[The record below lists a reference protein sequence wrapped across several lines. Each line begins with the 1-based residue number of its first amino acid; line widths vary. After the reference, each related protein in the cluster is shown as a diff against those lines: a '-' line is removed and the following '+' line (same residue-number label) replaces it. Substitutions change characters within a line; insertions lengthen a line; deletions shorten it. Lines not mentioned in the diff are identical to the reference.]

1 MTGWR
6 ASSPGMGSAKS
17 LSGSSDP
24 LQAEEEGSDKKN
36 NHTSPEKK
44 KVTRKPLFIESV
56 ILGQACPYTRVNVAV
71 ILR

>member
-24 LQAEEEGSDKKN
+24 LQADEDASDKKN

-44 KVTRKPLFIESV
+44 KVMRKPLCIE
-56 ILGQACPYTRVNVAV
+56 TFFDF
-71 ILR
+71 LRSE